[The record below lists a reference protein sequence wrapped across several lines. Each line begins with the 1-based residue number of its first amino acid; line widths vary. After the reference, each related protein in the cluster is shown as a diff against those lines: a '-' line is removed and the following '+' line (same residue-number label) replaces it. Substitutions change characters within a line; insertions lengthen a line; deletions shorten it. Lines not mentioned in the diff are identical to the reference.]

1 MKDNDKKPRMDQ
13 YNLRPGEELCLLF
26 DVYKIGL
33 YFVFMLLLSQTFTVD
48 RDQTDQTQRQGT
60 M

>member
-1 MKDNDKKPRMDQ
+1 MSAVRN
-13 YNLRPGEELCLLF
+13 LF

-33 YFVFMLLLSQTFTVD
+33 YFVFMLLLFQTFTVY